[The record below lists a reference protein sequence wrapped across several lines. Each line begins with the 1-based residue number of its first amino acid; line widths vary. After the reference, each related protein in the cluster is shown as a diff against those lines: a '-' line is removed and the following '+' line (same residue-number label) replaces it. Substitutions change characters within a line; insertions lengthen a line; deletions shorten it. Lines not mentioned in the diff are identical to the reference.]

1 MPSGMNGTGSGTGVR
16 AGIIARGTP
25 MGRRHKP
32 QESIGRKAV
41 GGTVDITPKEITM
54 ILRWSNYRFWRRA
67 LLRWN
72 TNPDVT
78 IWRRAEK
85 VLKILDWDLE
95 AKLDYVSEATLASPA
110 YITEVLGVLDVLAGE
125 KEDSERR
132 RAEIKGILLEKQLG
146 LSRQSM
152 QSLRVLTKGQHS
164 YSEVK
169 KVLQVLDL
177 DEESIIKPG
186 KVSYYGDLT
195 ENEDTDSE
203 VDDEVIFNALEY
215 NEVREEEAVSLMA
228 DLQQDRRR
236 TWKENKLLK
245 AARKKD
251 RRHFDDKSSRPSK
264 PFHKRRLSTEE
275 IKKVTFCGNCG
286 KKGHWREDC
295 TEPSKDGS
303 RASRDKNPKATDQAC
318 FLELSPGETII
329 DPGASQDLVGLRSF
343 EKLQAKLKENG
354 LKTIKLQE
362 TPSKASGVG
371 GAAMTLFMLLS
382 IGLLEHGHAVIDTKE
397 DKIHFKRFDTMA
409 KMWNLNKSA
418 YPGDF
423 TTSRPGP
430 SQGMIPSSDKVQ
442 QACTHPKEYQTRGAN
457 QHGTW
462 TRCSLCQTKTG
473 YQKYGPDNPPPAA
486 RKTKGAV
493 VETYVASEA
502 MGTTRVPMGASSSES
517 PQPLTPD
524 LETAFRGQNQQLAQ
538 STAAVMAQVM
548 TPVVEG
554 FHQAL
559 RYQAEESQRA
569 QERQETQM
577 QQSFLALQRI
587 MQQTDPARQPGAAF
601 PALPPEELHRLLAQ
615 GFAMANHHPLPEDE
629 EWDADGTFKCTD
641 SSSMQW
647 MVVSRNETS
656 RRFLSQRENLVCF
669 TGVQR
674 ALGGETREVFVFFDE
689 ELIDEVICSEFPE
702 GRESHLSKR
711 QKRALLNSKESL
723 SKSPEFS
730 DEPKSSVVEV
740 NQEWSQEQN
749 AEPESLSRN
758 EEEPD
763 GQSRTKKEPVSQS
776 RQARETVRRL
786 AEQKCLTRP
795 VRFDRNVTPSS
806 QELSALGV
814 VNVRKCRHGDLEK
827 RTTSGLKVM
836 ELFSP
841 PRITQ
846 EAAQAG
852 LQVTE
857 PSNFDLKLG
866 WNALCP
872 EDRKKMWKTIEEQE
886 PDVILMSPDCKMFS
900 QLMNVNLKRIP
911 VERPTRQQM
920 EALVMWHLCLQV
932 AEHQMKKGR
941 YFILE
946 QPAGASSWS
955 THGSKW
961 LMENEE
967 VLFFFF
973 DQCELGLQV
982 SPEGLSRKTTALAT
996 NHLGVAAVMSQY
1008 QCRKSHEHVRL
1019 ENGLPKKA
1027 QIYPSDMV
1035 RSLIQG
1041 ILLGTSEFVGATH
1054 VDDVIDEDEEEED
1067 DKETSEQKEELMS
1080 HMSEAGIDF
1089 FEISGSEACLMAK
1102 PYKSKSQEFNMKEAT
1117 PEEKEGFVLAK
1128 WSMTRLTLPGD
1139 MSRYSRAELK

>member
-1 MPSGMNGTGSGTGVR
+1 MNYGSF
-16 AGIIARGTP
+16 
-25 MGRRHKP
+25 
-32 QESIGRKAV
+32 Q
-41 GGTVDITPKEITM
+41 
-54 ILRWSNYRFWRRA
+54 
-67 LLRWN
+67 
-72 TNPDVT
+72 
-78 IWRRAEK
+78 
-85 VLKILDWDLE
+85 
-95 AKLDYVSEATLASPA
+95 
-110 YITEVLGVLDVLAGE
+110 
-125 KEDSERR
+125 
-132 RAEIKGILLEKQLG
+132 
-146 LSRQSM
+146 
-152 QSLRVLTKGQHS
+152 
-164 YSEVK
+164 
-169 KVLQVLDL
+169 
-177 DEESIIKPG
+177 
-186 KVSYYGDLT
+186 
-195 ENEDTDSE
+195 
-203 VDDEVIFNALEY
+203 
-215 NEVREEEAVSLMA
+215 
-228 DLQQDRRR
+228 
-236 TWKENKLLK
+236 
-245 AARKKD
+245 
-251 RRHFDDKSSRPSK
+251 
-264 PFHKRRLSTEE
+264 
-275 IKKVTFCGNCG
+275 
-286 KKGHWREDC
+286 
-295 TEPSKDGS
+295 
-303 RASRDKNPKATDQAC
+303 ATDQAC

-371 GAAMTLFMLLS
+371 GAAMTLFMALAPCILGGQPGVIKLTVVEDDIPQLLS

-409 KMWNLNKSA
+409 KMWRLPSGHRTLAVAEWDGSDFPVPPQVTEKYGLPAGACNLHSSDREVYMTSVSDAEFYQFFCLAGVSKPQVRQAKAVRSNLLGNFFLFPAFSDFAEHWNFRTSWITLGERACLLERNAKRHDTSDA
-418 YPGDF
+418 SFLSREFEVTDCQLDF
-423 TTSRPGP
+423 TKQHWSESEIISLFSREEIHLSVHDAFITCLDTDRSLVASSKLETTLREDDKRAQYLISSYRNGDAGRAQHPCEEIKDPLRAGSGNFGESLVSLHEKAAHGKRRSSRTEEFEQERIPRGLHHVSSGTLTGNDSLFGQGAAGLHPSERIPDEGSQSTRHLDPMQSVSNQNGLSEIWSGQPTSGGQKDEGCRGRDLCGLGSNGHHQGADGGEQFRISSAPHARLGDGFQRTESTARAEHGGGDGP
-430 SQGMIPSSDKVQ
+430 SDDASGGGISSSPSLPSGRIPESSGKAGDSDAAILSGPSEDYAADGSSSPARGCLSCPSSGGIASSSSSGICDGQ
-442 QACTHPKEYQTRGAN
+442 SSSAAGRRGM
-457 QHGTW
+457 G
-462 TRCSLCQTKTG
+462 CC
-473 YQKYGPDNPPPAA
+473 AA
-486 RKTKGAV
+486 
-493 VETYVASEA
+493 
-502 MGTTRVPMGASSSES
+502 GASSGGHGTLRDVEAADSFTSSSSE
-517 PQPLTPD
+517 
-524 LETAFRGQNQQLAQ
+524 
-538 STAAVMAQVM
+538 
-548 TPVVEG
+548 
-554 FHQAL
+554 
-559 RYQAEESQRA
+559 
-569 QERQETQM
+569 
-577 QQSFLALQRI
+577 
-587 MQQTDPARQPGAAF
+587 
-601 PALPPEELHRLLAQ
+601 
-615 GFAMANHHPLPEDE
+615 
-629 EWDADGTFKCTD
+629 DGTFKCTD

-1054 VDDVIDEDEEEED
+1054 VDDVIDEDEAEQEGVERQPRTPGTLQRDLSDQLTEEQRRR
-1067 DKETSEQKEELMS
+1067 SRLC
-1080 HMSEAGIDF
+1080 
-1089 FEISGSEACLMAK
+1089 IS
-1102 PYKSKSQEFNMKEAT
+1102 T
-1117 PEEKEGFVLAK
+1117 
-1128 WSMTRLTLPGD
+1128 WDT
-1139 MSRYSRAELK
+1139 